1 MTTTIKPRVSSRPAS
16 AARQHPRASNP
27 RGELDSEEAG
37 ASLEC
42 TIDELDELPVA
53 PHLGIGVFDS
63 GSGGMVTASYVARM
77 LEEADLPAS
86 TVFFGDTKHLPYGT
100 RTEQQVAGFSDRIIR
115 RLAPTCPVVG
125 IACNT
130 ASAAWTHYGTVG
142 KDADGPRV
150 FSVVQV
156 AAEEAYARAR
166 ISSAVELAGGRPA
179 KIIGVLGTHLT
190 AQIQS
195 HAERIVAMFRD
206 EVSRIAG
213 HELPLV
219 PYAFGPAGPRPAVP
233 ADLIDFA
240 KTPHIGVLR
249 EDETGSGG
257 TTRAVAMHV
266 SLPPTTPEAVVIVA
280 RDAQELV
287 KAVDVDHV
295 LDASGALKPKWRASI
310 AAYLEQQ
317 VSLLVRRGATS
328 LILGCTHFEYFE
340 RDFATV
346 LPTMAARNAI
356 ISPSGAL
363 AVRLMDAWLELS
375 SGRIRPIDVRRHAC
389 FGFSGEP
396 PPLAMFRSLGLKHIS
411 RVASLADA
419 SS

>member
-1 MTTTIKPRVSSRPAS
+1 MVAAS
-16 AARQHPRASNP
+16 
-27 RGELDSEEAG
+27 
-37 ASLEC
+37 
-42 TIDELDELPVA
+42 
-53 PHLGIGVFDS
+53 F
-63 GSGGMVTASYVARM
+63 VARM
-77 LEEADLPAS
+77 LDEADLPAS

-100 RTEQQVAGFSDRIIR
+100 RTEQQVATFSDRIIG

-142 KDADGPRV
+142 KDASGPRV

-166 ISSAVELAGGRPA
+166 ISSAVELAAGRPA
-179 KIIGVLGTHLT
+179 KVIGVLGTHLT
-190 AQIQS
+190 AKIQS

-206 EVSRIAG
+206 DVSRIVG

-219 PYAFGPAGPRPAVP
+219 PYAFGPTGPRPAVP

-240 KTPHIGVLR
+240 RTPHIAMLR
-249 EDETGSGG
+249 EDEAGPGG
-257 TTRAVAMHV
+257 TTRAAAMHV

-287 KAVDVDHV
+287 QAVDVDHV
-295 LDASGALKPKWRASI
+295 LDASGRLKPKWKASI
-310 AAYLEQQ
+310 GAYLEQQ

-340 RDFATV
+340 HDFATV

-356 ISPSGAL
+356 VSPSGTL
-363 AVRLMDAWLELS
+363 AVRLLDAWLDVS
-375 SGRIRPIDVRRHAC
+375 GGRIRPVNARRHAC
-389 FGFSGEP
+389 FGFSGKP
-396 PPLAMFRSLGLKHIS
+396 PPEAMFRSLGLKRIS
-411 RVASLADA
+411 RIASLADA